1 MPYVRLN
8 EADAFT
14 AEPGGVLLREG
25 RIAAADALGAADAD
39 VRIDAQGAAVIPGFV
54 DCHTHLPFA
63 GWRAEEYAMKVA
75 GADYAQLAAQGG
87 GIAASARAL
96 AQSSDEQVLA
106 LARALAREML
116 EHGTTTFECKSG
128 YGLSEREEMRSLA
141 LAGRLAELV
150 AQRTT
155 STALLAHAVPPG
167 WEKDRWMALVRQLA
181 PVVDASALDIFV
193 EAMAFDL
200 EDLTAMGQL
209 AHASGKALRAH
220 VEQFT
225 TMRSVP
231 VALDAGAR
239 SLDHL
244 VALHAEDLPRL
255 AAAECAAVLLPAAE
269 LLGDEGVAPGRA
281 LADAGAI
288 CALAS
293 DANPGTSPVVSMP
306 LVIALAV
313 RRYRWT
319 ILQALAAATLNA
331 AWVLELSAELGSLED
346 GKHADVLVLDGPI
359 EHIAYRLGHN
369 PVAVVILG
377 GEIVHVRPDQS
388 WRLS

>member
-1 MPYVRLN
+1 
-8 EADAFT
+8 
-14 AEPGGVLLREG
+14 
-25 RIAAADALGAADAD
+25 
-39 VRIDAQGAAVIPGFV
+39 
-54 DCHTHLPFA
+54 
-63 GWRAEEYAMKVA
+63 
-75 GADYAQLAAQGG
+75 
-87 GIAASARAL
+87 
-96 AQSSDEQVLA
+96 
-106 LARALAREML
+106 
-116 EHGTTTFECKSG
+116 
-128 YGLSEREEMRSLA
+128 
-141 LAGRLAELV
+141 
-150 AQRTT
+150 
-155 STALLAHAVPPG
+155 
-167 WEKDRWMALVRQLA
+167 
-181 PVVDASALDIFV
+181 
-193 EAMAFDL
+193 MAFDL
-200 EDLTAMGQL
+200 DDLAAMGQL
-209 AHASGKALRAH
+209 ARASGKALRAH

-244 VALHAEDLPRL
+244 VALHADDLPRL

-306 LVIALAV
+306 LVLALGV

-331 AWVLELSAELGSLED
+331 AWVLELSGELGSLED
-346 GKHADVLVLDGPI
+346 GKYADVLVLDGPI

-369 PVAVVILG
+369 PVAIVILG